1 MSNLPPGLWEEDIPG
16 YDEDEDEDDF
26 DVDLDDI
33 VDELRARYGEVI

>member
-26 DVDLDDI
+26 DEE
-33 VDELRARYGEVI
+33 DE

>member
-16 YDEDEDEDDF
+16 YDEDEDDF